1 MLQQPVMETISL
13 PKGEQI
19 LKPSD
24 RTVEERTKPFRLV
37 KYFTVTSLILIFLG
51 TIILSMLNN
60 HWARAMQREN
70 SEEYALLIIEN
81 LNHQIF
87 LQFIMPVVLRYG
99 KIQLRNEEQ
108 YELMDKVVRNTLH
121 SFKVETV
128 NIYDMNNVISYSF
141 KQDLIGKT
149 NMGGTGYQVA
159 VDGHS
164 VSRQVQRGNFLE
176 ILFGIPKESRF
187 ITYAPL
193 RAEQLPSRISG
204 PVLGVIEIVQDL
216 SDEYQSIFKYQVY
229 VVTTSAL
236 VMLVLFLVLIFVVKR
251 GEGIIEQRAQ
261 ERLRLKE
268 QLNRA
273 AHLSALGEMAAVISH
288 EIRNPLGIIR
298 SSAELLKKKVTG
310 FDPNNTIPDIVIEE
324 SSRLNNIIT
333 DFLKYARP
341 RPPRLA
347 PCRIEDVMEKNLTF
361 LSTQLEGKGYRIH
374 KTIGDNLPAVSA
386 DADMLYQAFLN
397 IFINALQAM
406 PDGGQIFLQMQA
418 KPDVLEVIIAD
429 QGGGVPQEILGKVWD
444 PFFTTKDKGTGLG
457 LGIVKNIVDAHGG
470 DICIE
475 NASDKG
481 ARVIIRLPLQQKG

>member
-1 MLQQPVMETISL
+1 MEAISL
-13 PKGEQI
+13 PKREQI
-19 LKPSD
+19 LKSSD
-24 RTVEERTKPFRLV
+24 RAVEEKIKPFRLV
-37 KYFTVTSLILIFLG
+37 KYFTVTSLILIFMG
-51 TIILSMLNN
+51 TIILSMLNT
-60 HWARAMQREN
+60 HWARAMQREK

-87 LQFIMPVVLRYG
+87 LQFIMPVVMRYG
-99 KIQLRNEEQ
+99 KIQLRNKEQ

-141 KQDLIGKT
+141 NQELIGKT
-149 NMGGTGYQVA
+149 NMGGTGYQTA
-159 VDGHS
+159 VDGNS

-216 SDEYQSIFKYQVY
+216 SDEYKSIFKYQVY

-251 GEGIIEQRAQ
+251 GEGIIELRAQ

-298 SSAELLKKKVTG
+298 SSAELLKKKVIG

-347 PCRIEDVMEKNLTF
+347 PCRIEDVLEKNLTF
-361 LSTQLEGKGYRIH
+361 LATQLEGKGYSVQ
-374 KTIGDNLPAVSA
+374 KTVGDNLPAVTA

-406 PDGGQIFLQMQA
+406 PDGGQIILQVQA

-470 DICIE
+470 DIFIK
-475 NASDKG
+475 NASDGG
-481 ARVIIRLPLQQKG
+481 ARFIIHLPLQQKG

>member
-1 MLQQPVMETISL
+1 MEAISL
-13 PKGEQI
+13 SKREQI
-19 LKPSD
+19 LKSSD
-24 RTVEERTKPFRLV
+24 RVVEERTKPFRLV
-37 KYFTVTSLILIFLG
+37 KYFTVTSLILIFMG
-51 TIILSMLNN
+51 TIVLSMLNT
-60 HWARAMQREN
+60 HWARAMQREK
-70 SEEYALLIIEN
+70 SEEYAHLIIEN

-99 KIQLRNEEQ
+99 KIQLRNKEQ

-141 KQDLIGKT
+141 KRELIGKT
-149 NMGGTGYQVA
+149 NMGGTGYQTA
-159 VDGHS
+159 VEGNS
-164 VSRQVQRGNFLE
+164 VSRQIQRGTFLE

-216 SDEYQSIFKYQVY
+216 SDEYKSIFKYQVY

-236 VMLVLFLVLIFVVKR
+236 VMLGLFLVLIFVVKR
-251 GEGIIEQRAQ
+251 GEGIIELRAQ

-298 SSAELLKKKVTG
+298 SSAELLKKKMVG

-347 PCRIEDVMEKNLTF
+347 PCRIEDVLEKNLTF
-361 LSTQLEGKGYRIH
+361 LSTQLEGKGYSVL
-374 KTIGDNLPAVSA
+374 KTIGDNLPAVTA

-406 PDGGQIFLQMQA
+406 PDGGQIILQVQA
-418 KPDVLEVIIAD
+418 KTGVLEVIIAD
-429 QGGGVPQEILGKVWD
+429 QGSGVPQEILGKVWD

-470 DICIE
+470 DIFIE
-475 NASDKG
+475 NTSNGG
-481 ARVIIRLPLQQKG
+481 ARFIIHLPLQ